1 MSPVP
6 AGEPFARPVLPEV
19 WYAGHRRGFHPEVLL
34 SDARSKNSGL
44 YVQSSL
50 RVSEPNSTLRPRR
63 ASNALSPALAAEVH
77 RIARLLSVDLDPSGA
92 MLHVPNVIIHSK
104 WTCKDLRISVGGS
117 YCPYEQIAESP
128 AQTTN

>member
-6 AGEPFARPVLPEV
+6 AGEPFARPVLHEV
-19 WYAGHRRGFHPEVLL
+19 WYAGHWRGFHPEVLL

-44 YVQSSL
+44 FVQSSL
-50 RVSEPNSTLRPRR
+50 CVSESNSTYARVERR
-63 ASNALSPALAAEVH
+63 TRFPLLLAAEVH
-77 RIARLLSVDLDPSGA
+77 RIARLLPVDLDPSGA

-104 WTCKDLRISVGGS
+104 WACKDLRISVGGS